1 MGSFF
6 ISDAEH
12 LMDDVFYKEDRYSA
26 ELRLA
31 PEELEQL
38 THLFPVQCTPLDD
51 QITSDGKR
59 WYLVRRTD
67 FE

>member
-1 MGSFF
+1 
-6 ISDAEH
+6 
-12 LMDDVFYKEDRYSA
+12 MDDVFYKEDRYSA

>member
-12 LMDDVFYKEDRYSA
+12 LMADVFYKEDRYSA

-38 THLFPVQCTPLDD
+38 TQLFPVQWTPLAD